1 MKKRTAGVFEDI
13 IYAQCWEDPELDRA
27 AFQIRPD
34 DTVFSITS
42 GGCNV
47 LAFLIDNPRL
57 VYAVDLN
64 PHQNY
69 VLELKMGAFAVLPY
83 GEMLELFGVRDSR
96 RRRQLYGRVRAV
108 LGKECRAFWDAHQAG
123 VDAGI
128 IHAGR
133 YESYMRLLRRCLERV
148 KGKRLIRAFF
158 ETGDAAERGRLFTR
172 EWDTPLWRAFTGMFL
187 SRTVMSALFT
197 GEFFRYVEGSFS
209 FGAHFARLVRRTLTE
224 MPLRENYFAS
234 YILLGRY
241 LDEDH
246 LPPYLMRKNFS
257 VIRERLPRVHPVTG
271 TCVGFFTGMGD
282 SSVQK
287 FNFTNIF
294 EWMPEEECEAIL
306 REAWRVGS
314 HGAVLTYRNLLVF
327 RERPA
332 ALQQMIKP
340 DRPLAEA
347 LHARDRAFVYR
358 NYVVERINKQES
370 RWSTRSGRS
379 MTAAR

>member
-1 MKKRTAGVFEDI
+1 MKQRTAGVFGDI
-13 IYAQCWEDPELDRA
+13 IYAQCWEDPEIDRA

-69 VLELKMGAFAVLPY
+69 LLELKMGAFAVLPY

-96 RRRQLYGRVRAV
+96 RRRQLYGRVRPA
-108 LGKECRAFWDAHQAG
+108 LGMESRVYWDAHQG
-123 VDAGI
+123 GIDAGI

-133 YESYMRLLRRCLERV
+133 YESYMRLLRRCLELV
-148 KGKRLIRAFF
+148 KGKKLIRAFF
-158 ETGDAAERGRLFTR
+158 ATDDAAERAKLYRR
-172 EWDTPLWRAFTGMFL
+172 EWDTPLWRAFTGIFL

-209 FGAHFARLVRRTLTE
+209 FGEHFARRVGRVLTE

-241 LDEDH
+241 FDEDH
-246 LPPYLMRKNFS
+246 LPPYLMRPNFS
-257 VIRERLPRVHPVTG
+257 TIRDRLARVHVVTG
-271 TCVGFFTGMGD
+271 GCGEFFKGMGD
-282 SSVQK
+282 SSIQK
-287 FNFTNIF
+287 FSFTNIF
-294 EWMPEEECEAIL
+294 EWMSAEACEGIL
-306 REAWRVGS
+306 REAWRVAS
-314 HGAVLTYRNLLVF
+314 HGAVMTYRNLLVF
-327 RERPA
+327 RERPP
-332 ALQQMIKP
+332 ALHGMIVP
-340 DRPLAEA
+340 DRPLAAA
-347 LHARDRAFVYR
+347 LHAGDRSFVYR
-358 NYVVERINKQES
+358 NYVVERVDKRNQP
-370 RWSTRSGRS
+370 WSTRLQGSLI
-379 MTAAR
+379 AAR